1 MKEQTVEFKA
11 SLNKV
16 IYNNEDYWILAMNV
30 DSFTYPNI
38 KKNKY
43 GNVTLCGTNL
53 FELDGDVE
61 YDIKAVEEEGK
72 YGPQYRYISCS
83 REVPITENDVRKF
96 LQTILTYNQATEI
109 MRE

>member
-38 KKNKY
+38 KKNK
-43 GNVTLCGTNL
+43 
-53 FELDGDVE
+53 
-61 YDIKAVEEEGK
+61 
-72 YGPQYRYISCS
+72 
-83 REVPITENDVRKF
+83 
-96 LQTILTYNQATEI
+96 
-109 MRE
+109 